1 MSNQVNFKLHDDL
14 RLMSIA
20 AYNDINMKS
29 IDNFRLVFNRKNP
42 KNGFEASVFQRGKD
56 IVIAFKGSTDFND
69 FINDKDMFKSKEPNQ
84 LNDALKLYNEI
95 KELQKQFPNLNII
108 LTGHSLGGSL
118 AQMVGAI
125 TGELTVTFS
134 AYGTANLIN
143 DKMQYFSNII
153 NYGAAYDLI
162 FLSNL
167 PNQIGSARL
176 VNSTS
181 LLLNHFMENYQSL
194 ETSIEVDKHTL
205 KPVNPNDIINS
216 YEYKKKLLKSSST
229 GYASNI
235 EEYSSGKYVP
245 ANSQCAG
252 TYKVSG
258 YTREDGTKV
267 GSYWRTCGAKHKSD
281 KKIPPMHNLSDEEID
296 KIMRDYI

>member
-69 FINDKDMFKSKEPNQ
+69 FINDKEMFKSKEPNQ

-134 AYGTANLIN
+134 AYGTANLIR
-143 DKMQYFSNII
+143 KRIKYSSNII